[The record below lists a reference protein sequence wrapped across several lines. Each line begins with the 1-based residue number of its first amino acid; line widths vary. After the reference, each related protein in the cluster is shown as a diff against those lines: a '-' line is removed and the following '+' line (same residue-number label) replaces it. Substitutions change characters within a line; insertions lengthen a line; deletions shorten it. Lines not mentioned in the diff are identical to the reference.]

1 MRWETLT
8 TNEVAALDR
17 DIPIVLNVA
26 AIEQHGPHL
35 PLETDAVIGDHFLQA
50 LEAKLGD
57 KVLILPQVK
66 VCCSEHH
73 MDFAGTLSV
82 RHETFLAYV
91 GDILESVV
99 RHGFRNIVL
108 FNSHGGNQAIGQ
120 VLLETFGTKHR
131 DCRVAFLTWW
141 RLAAKELG
149 AIRESSFA
157 GINHACEFETSL
169 MLLGAPKSVRTAL
182 VSGMSYVGT
191 HDWANADM
199 ILPARGA
206 LFRSMHEMSGGTG
219 VVGDPSLATRE
230 KGEQIT
236 AAVVEQ
242 LAHVVET
249 IRQR

>member
-1 MRWETLT
+1 M
-8 TNEVAALDR
+8 
-17 DIPIVLNVA
+17 
-26 AIEQHGPHL
+26 
-35 PLETDAVIGDHFLQA
+35 
-50 LEAKLGD
+50 
-57 KVLILPQVK
+57 
-66 VCCSEHH
+66 
-73 MDFAGTLSV
+73 
-82 RHETFLAYV
+82 
-91 GDILESVV
+91 
-99 RHGFRNIVL
+99 L

-149 AIRESSFA
+149 AIRESAFA
-157 GINHACEFETSL
+157 GVNHACEFETSL
-169 MLLGAPKSVRTAL
+169 MLLGAPESVRTAL
-182 VSGMSYVGT
+182 VSGMSYVET

-230 KGEQIT
+230 KGEAIT

-249 IRQR
+249 ISRR